1 MKNIFKVSAL
11 SISLGLVGL
20 AGSQAYAAEGTPET
34 QSNDFDGVNY
44 VHNEN
49 VFSQYDMINE
59 EALKQAQPKTTTQST
74 KATSRTHNENKKKK
88 EALKQAQ
95 PKTTTQSTK
104 ATSRTHNENI
114 FSQYDMINEEAL
126 KQAQPKTTTQSTKA
140 TSRTHNE
147 NVFSA
152 YDMIN

>member
-59 EALKQAQPKTTTQST
+59 EALKQAQPKT
-74 KATSRTHNENKKKK
+74 A
-88 EALKQAQ
+88 
-95 PKTTTQSTK
+95 TQSTK

-126 KQAQPKTTTQSTKA
+126 KQAQPKTATQSTKA
-140 TSRTHNE
+140 T
-147 NVFSA
+147 
-152 YDMIN
+152 